1 MLVWKN
7 YRGVI
12 SNVRVPKDILKVSL
26 ALVLRPG
33 SNNALCQAL
42 GWHSLSGETPGY
54 LVMLGLPLS
63 WNSQL
68 SAIPSLSSV
77 V

>member
-12 SNVRVPKDILKVSL
+12 SGVRVPKDILKVSL

>member
-42 GWHSLSGETPGY
+42 GWHSLSGESPGY

>member
-7 YRGVI
+7 YRGMI
-12 SNVRVPKDILKVSL
+12 LGVRVPKDILKVSL